1 MLLFYV
7 RHGDPIYNPDSL
19 TELGHAQAEALAARM
34 KICAPERI
42 FSSSSNRAIL
52 TATPTAKALGKE
64 IEILDWCNERYA
76 FQELRTYSSEGRPQ
90 WLFQNAKMVE
100 FLASAE
106 VRRLDDKWYTHPRF
120 VDTTYKAGME
130 RIAGEADAFML
141 SLGYRHDHER
151 NGYVAQ
157 APNTQRVAL
166 FAHQGFGLAFLSC
179 LLDIP
184 YPQMCTR
191 FDLGHSSVTAIE
203 FADSGFTVPRVLQ
216 MSNDSHLFAGGVET
230 SYQNRILF

>member
-19 TELGHAQAEALAARM
+19 TELGRVQAEALVERM

-52 TATPTAKALGKE
+52 TATPTAQALGKE
-64 IEILDWCNERYA
+64 IEILDWCSERYA
-76 FQELRTYSSEGRPQ
+76 FREMWYKPTEESRPQ
-90 WLFQNAKMVE
+90 WLFGNAKKME
-100 FLASAE
+100 QMAAE
-106 VRRLDDKWYTHPRF
+106 DVRALGDEWYTHPDF
-120 VDTTYKAGME
+120 ADGTYGVGLE
-130 RIAGEADAFML
+130 RIGRETDAFML
-141 SLGYRHDHER
+141 ELGYRHDHEK

-157 APNTQRVAL
+157 NPKCERVAL
-166 FAHQGFGLAFLSC
+166 FAHQGFGLAFLSR

-184 YPQMCTR
+184 YPLMCR

-203 FADSGFTVPRVLQ
+203 FGNEGFTVPRVLQ
-216 MSNDSHLFAGGVET
+216 LANDSHIFAAGIET
-230 SYQNRILF
+230 AYQNRITF